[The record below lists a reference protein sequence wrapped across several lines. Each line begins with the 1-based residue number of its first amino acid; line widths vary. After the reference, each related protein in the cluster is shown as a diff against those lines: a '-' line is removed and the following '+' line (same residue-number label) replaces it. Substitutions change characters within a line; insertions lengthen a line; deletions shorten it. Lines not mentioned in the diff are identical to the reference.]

1 MIRITITRP
10 TMDSAHVQP
19 EAAGKPMRVSTECHA
34 TMSQATAISSGFR
47 TVDIGSSPVQAT
59 RRSDDGAGVVPADA
73 VEPSADVVHPSAE
86 ETSPPTGGTV
96 STPPEFQ
103 GLHRSNRHAASR
115 PPRST
120 PCRSTAI
127 NAYSEQDG

>member
-1 MIRITITRP
+1 MI
-10 TMDSAHVQP
+10 
-19 EAAGKPMRVSTECHA
+19 
-34 TMSQATAISSGFR
+34 QATTISSGFR

-73 VEPSADVVHPSAE
+73 VEPSAEAVLSSTEGAM
-86 ETSPPTGGTV
+86 PPTGGTR
-96 STPPEFQ
+96 STPPGFQ
-103 GLHRSNRHAASR
+103 GLHRSNRQTASR
-115 PPRST
+115 PPRRT